1 MILIDTSVWIEFFKQ
16 KEEFVQEIQAMLR
29 SQMVV
34 TLEPVFSELL
44 YGVRNSRERKI
55 IEAYWKILPRIEITA
70 NSMIQAALFANSK
83 DYHKLGIGLMDA
95 IIIRSAL
102 GGKHLLWTLD
112 ERINRNLAKNQIYH
126 SGTAM

>member
-16 KEEFVQEIQAMLR
+16 KEDFVHEIQAALR
-29 SQMVV
+29 GHKVV
-34 TLEPVFSELL
+34 TVEPVFSELL

-55 IEAYWKILPRIEITA
+55 VEAYWKVLPRIEYTA

-83 DYHKLGIGLMDA
+83 DYQKLGIGLMDA

-102 GGKHLLWTLD
+102 DGNHLIWTLD
-112 ERINRNLAKNQIYH
+112 ERINRNLTQNQIYRP
-126 SGTAM
+126 GTAS

>member
-16 KEEFVQEIQAMLR
+16 KEDFVQEIQAMLK
-29 SQMVV
+29 SQKVV
-34 TLEPVFSELL
+34 TVEPIFSELL
-44 YGVRNSRERKI
+44 YGVRNSRERQI
-55 IEAYWKILPRIEITA
+55 IEAYWKVLPRIEYTA

-112 ERINRNLAKNQIYH
+112 ERINRNLTQKQIYRWN
-126 SGTAM
+126 

>member
-16 KEEFVQEIQAMLR
+16 KEDFVQEIQAMLK
-29 SQMVV
+29 SQKVV
-34 TLEPVFSELL
+34 TVEPIFSELL
-44 YGVRNSRERKI
+44 YGVRNSRERQI
-55 IEAYWKILPRIEITA
+55 IEAYWKVLPRIEYTA

-102 GGKHLLWTLD
+102 DGMHLIWTLD
-112 ERINRNLAKNQIYH
+112 DRINRNLTQNQIYH
-126 SGTAM
+126 PGTTS